1 MGTARP
7 GAGTLPQRL
16 IAVRTLDETFFD
28 PAFHALDGSLMD
40 CRSFRKHH
48 LAYLDDTLSGDETG
62 AAQRHVLACD
72 ACAAHDT
79 LVRRSLMI
87 ARSLPSIEPT
97 TEFSDRLRA
106 RLAECREDRRENHRA
121 LAASALAASAS
132 DVQVSRTFALR
143 SPRTFATMAA
153 CTALGALAWTGFTSS
168 EAAVVAMQPV
178 VATQPAAP
186 APNPYITPALMQ
198 AMATGNPVWPAA
210 VLIEDVPTHFVTVGL
225 DMAGEI
231 R

>member
-16 IAVRTLDETFFD
+16 IAVRTLDDTFDETFFD

-97 TEFSDRLRA
+97 SEFSERLRA
-106 RLAECREDRRENHRA
+106 RLAECREDRRE
-121 LAASALAASAS
+121 LAASAASAS

-168 EAAVVAMQPV
+168 EAAVIAMQPV
-178 VATQPAAP
+178 VASQPAAP